1 MRKTKPI
8 TRPRSLKTSAT
19 LILLSMCIAG
29 GNASAQ
35 TAPSQSQGAQAT
47 QLPLSG
53 RTTQSGSVTATQSST
68 PGGTSTVNTLNPTV
82 QVQGAY
88 SGSTPGFSNSK
99 FSGKLS
105 LRDAIRRGL
114 EYNLGAVGLAQ
125 AVRQAHGQTRVAR
138 SVLLPNLTGDLAE
151 TVQQTSLAASGF
163 KLKLP
168 GFNLP
173 TIVGPFNY
181 IDLRARLTQTVV
193 DLTAWK

>member
-1 MRKTKPI
+1 MGKRKTKTKLNTLPS
-8 TRPRSLKTSAT
+8 RLKTSAT
-19 LILLSMCIAG
+19 SILLGIFICIPS
-29 GNASAQ
+29 GNAFAQ
-35 TAPSQSQGAQAT
+35 TPPGQSQGTQAT

-53 RTTQSGSVTATQSST
+53 RTAQSDSVTATQSST
-68 PGGTSTVNTLNPTV
+68 PGAATTVNTLNPTV

-88 SGSTPGFSNSK
+88 SGSTSGISNAP

-163 KLKLP
+163 KFKLP
-168 GFNLP
+168 GF
-173 TIVGPFNY
+173 T
-181 IDLRARLTQTVV
+181 
-193 DLTAWK
+193 